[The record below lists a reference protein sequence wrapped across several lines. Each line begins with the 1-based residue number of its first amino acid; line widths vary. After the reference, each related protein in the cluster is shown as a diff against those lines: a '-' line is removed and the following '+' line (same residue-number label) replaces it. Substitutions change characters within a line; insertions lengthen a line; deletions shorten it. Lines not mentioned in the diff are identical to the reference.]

1 MTDKLSS
8 MGGLDEILA
17 MVMTKY
23 PRKRTRTTKRSST
36 EQRPGEVIC
45 FPSRPGH
52 FERVA
57 ASYDLGHVPTDLNG
71 LRSWYADCRRRLQLA
86 WIENEALRKE
96 LHSMRLS
103 RAYWRRKA
111 DRLDVSAA
119 E

>member
-17 MVMTKY
+17 KVMTKY
-23 PRKRTRTTKRSST
+23 PRKRTRTTKRSGT
-36 EQRPGEVIC
+36 EQRPGEVVC

-52 FERVA
+52 FARVA
-57 ASYDLGHVPTDLNG
+57 ASYDLGHVPTDLDG

-86 WIENEALRKE
+86 WTENEAMRKE
-96 LHSMRLS
+96 LRSVRLS

-111 DRLDVSAA
+111 ERLSM
-119 E
+119 ES